1 MKDFIHNYNR
11 VMKAINFTAFAATVF
26 TTLAFTACVNS
37 EDLSSSTSG
46 ATGNPLSGT
55 VTTNGADQNW
65 SNIRTINLTV
75 AVNDEY
81 LGEYN
86 YGVTVYDSIPISSN
100 VAAHALV
107 AGTAKTGQNFTASF
121 SVPSSLAQLYV
132 QQTDPRGRKS
142 VRIYTLSQGI
152 DATTATISFAESD
165 AATSASKY
173 SIGKRYI
180 TEGQVTV
187 PTPTVYSS
195 IPNNAVELGNHQVN
209 SWDSFFNSNTNYKV
223 TGSYSKL
230 ENHWNTGNTVVYVS
244 GTWDITNATVK
255 QLQSGITLIVMP
267 GGVVKASSLTL
278 VGTSSVYI
286 MNGGTLI
293 ADNLAPSNGS
303 GVYNYGTLTLGSLTD
318 NYKEFYNGTG
328 ATTSIT
334 GSMATNV
341 SSNVYNLGKLT
352 VGTLGNNP
360 GIIYNAENAEAHFGT
375 LNVQSGGSTG
385 SVINYGKMYANEAL
399 ITASSYLFTACCFE
413 VTGTLNLSESNV
425 SLAGG
430 RLEANKLLFNN
441 SKIEMK
447 DASSIKAIESIDFG
461 YNPRINGT
469 GANNLVKAPTMTFG
483 WASSL
488 TSALSGSLTVASDH
502 FNYSSGAVT
511 YDSKTTL
518 CKIADCTVVPASC
531 GSTTTGGGT
540 GTGTDPDNQNPTSVV
555 NSTIYSYAF
564 EDNWPVYG
572 DYDMNDAV
580 IYLNQSTKQ
589 LNSEGKVTSFTL
601 KGTAMAAG
609 ATKPLQFL
617 IRLIGVDPSNVASV
631 SGASADV
638 DKNTVTFGSIH
649 SFLGTGIGITNTV
662 VGSNTVAPRNFEV
675 TFTFTQP
682 VAQSALDVSNLDVFI
697 VSTTTNA
704 ENRTEVHLPGFA
716 PTKWANASQLGSA
729 NSLSSE
735 NPYLSKSVDANG
747 NIVVDGLCFGMMIPE
762 KFYWPVEYQRINNT
776 YNYFAEWVRSNGI
789 SYTNWYQYKT
799 EGYSKTN
806 YVYPVEKLP
815 ATK

>member
-1 MKDFIHNYNR
+1 MKT
-11 VMKAINFTAFAATVF
+11 INFKAFAATVF
-26 TTLAFTACVNS
+26 TMLTFTACVNS
-37 EDLSSSTSG
+37 EDINSSTSG
-46 ATGNPLSGT
+46 ATENPLSET
-55 VTTNGADQNW
+55 VATNGADQNW
-65 SNIRTINLTV
+65 SNIRTVNLTV
-75 AVNDEY
+75 TVNDEY

-86 YGVTVYDSIPISSN
+86 YGVTVYDSIPISSDA
-100 VAAHALV
+100 AAHALV
-107 AGTAKTGQNFTASF
+107 AGTAKTGKDFTASF
-121 SVPSSLAQLYV
+121 SVPSSLTQLYV

-142 VRIYTLSQGI
+142 VRVYTLSQGI
-152 DATTATISFAESD
+152 DVATATISFAESV
-165 AATSASKY
+165 ASASKY
-173 SIGKRYI
+173 SISKRGI
-180 TEGQVTV
+180 TESQVTV
-187 PTPTVYSS
+187 PTPTVYTS
-195 IPNNAVELGNHQVN
+195 IPSNAVELGNHQVN
-209 SWDSFFNSNTNYKV
+209 SWDSFFNSSTNYKV

-244 GTWDITNATVK
+244 GTWDITNAAMK

-267 GGVVKASSLTL
+267 GGIVKASSLAL
-278 VGTSSVYI
+278 VGNSSLYI
-286 MNGGTLI
+286 MKGGTLI

-360 GIIYNAENAEAHFGT
+360 GIIYNAADAEAHFGT
-375 LNVQSGGSTG
+375 LNVESGGTTG
-385 SVINYGKMYANEAL
+385 SVINYGKMYANTVK
-399 ITASSYLFTACCFE
+399 ISSSNYLFTACCFE
-413 VTGTLNLSESNV
+413 TTGTMDLSDANV

-488 TSALSGSLTVASDH
+488 NSASSGSLTLASDH

-511 YDSKTTL
+511 PDDKTTL

-617 IRLIGVDPSNVASV
+617 IRLIGIEPSNVTGV
-631 SGASADV
+631 SGASVDV
-638 DKNTVTFGSIH
+638 DKSTVTFGSIH
-649 SFLGTGIGITNTV
+649 SFLGTSIGITNTV

-675 TFTFTQP
+675 TFTFPQP
-682 VAQSALDVSNLDVFI
+682 VTQSALDVSNLDVFI
-697 VSTTTNA
+697 VSTTTNT
-704 ENRTEVHLPGFA
+704 ESRTEVHLPGFA
-716 PTKWANASQLGSA
+716 PTKWANTSQLGSA

-747 NIVVDGLCFGMMIPE
+747 NTVVDGLCFGMMIPE
-762 KFYWPVEYQRINNT
+762 KFYWPIEYQRINKT

-789 SYTNWYQYKT
+789 SYTDWYKYKT
-799 EGYSKTN
+799 EGYSNTN
-806 YVYPVEKLP
+806 YVYPVENLP